1 MKAIRLLLKKIIK
14 KYIAIPSYCKICGRT
29 VIDFH
34 ASNNIW
40 LKITNDKGTIWCF
53 SCFTKKAREMNIC
66 TIFDI
71 FPHDDNEFIGEGE
84 SKIFD
89 KLIKKFSDKTIYD

>member
-1 MKAIRLLLKKIIK
+1 MNKARLFIKKIIK
-14 KYIAIPSYCKICGRT
+14 RFIPIPSYCKVCGKSVT
-29 VIDFH
+29 DFH
-34 ASNNIW
+34 VPDDLW
-40 LKITNDKGTIWCF
+40 LSMTGNKWTIWCF
-53 SCFTKKAREMNIC
+53 ECFTKKARKMGVC